1 MVFGFGLLRQVWS
14 ETPSIWTDQGGLE
27 MNDYEDDV
35 FTGIAWALPLGLL
48 VWALVW
54 WAVS

>member
-1 MVFGFGLLRQVWS
+1 M
-14 ETPSIWTDQGGLE
+14 SI
-27 MNDYEDDV
+27 EDNNGV

-54 WAVS
+54 WWLI

>member
-1 MVFGFGLLRQVWS
+1 
-14 ETPSIWTDQGGLE
+14 

-35 FTGIAWALPLGLL
+35 FTGIAWALPFGLL

-54 WAVS
+54 WWLV